1 MHTNCS
7 SESGNSQQSRKV
19 IVFFVALLALFSVV
33 GAHAVGF
40 DLAAHPGILFMGALV
55 VGLVFTMVRF
65 SGSKK

>member
-1 MHTNCS
+1 
-7 SESGNSQQSRKV
+7 V